1 MLKWIVGLAI
11 ALFTERAMAE
21 PTKWEPLLGMTS
33 AQLSASGWEMDGSA
47 GLSWDDGR
55 QAVISFWSM
64 RMPNNTMPNNT
75 KLTMR
80 CTSYFDASMRQTGDI
95 CYQAISQR

>member
-1 MLKWIVGLAI
+1 
-11 ALFTERAMAE
+11 
-21 PTKWEPLLGMTS
+21 
-33 AQLSASGWEMDGSA
+33 
-47 GLSWDDGR
+47 
-55 QAVISFWSM
+55 M